1 MKNYII
7 FLLLTISC
15 AVNAQVFQRTTED
28 AGAIGLGS
36 ATVAFSGLEYGIQN
50 EAQLGA
56 SKKYGFLAG
65 TAVPFS
71 IVGWSVAHVQAHVGI
86 GKIGGIGVDFASS
99 GIDAYKEQRI
109 RLMYGRK
116 LSPVFSLGGGF
127 DFLTVN
133 AQDYGKSRT
142 FTFGL
147 ALLAQPMKQ
156 LSLGFRLSNPV
167 EAKINEQ
174 KLPTVIK
181 LGGTYEF
188 SKLFKLLFETEKDID
203 RPALIKAGL
212 EYKPQGRIV
221 IRAGVRNGRN
231 LPARL
236 GLGVGLRL
244 KSGLAV
250 DFGSE
255 WHTQLGITPALTVL
269 WNK

>member
-1 MKNYII
+1 MKNYFI
-7 FLLLTISC
+7 FLFLTISG
-15 AVNAQVFQRTTED
+15 VLNAQVFNRTTED
-28 AGAIGLGS
+28 AGSLGLGA
-36 ATVAFSGLEYGIQN
+36 ATVAYSGLQYGVQN
-50 EAQLGA
+50 EAQLGDA
-56 SKKYGFLAG
+56 KKYGFLAG

-86 GKIGGIGVDFASS
+86 GKIGGIGLDFASS

-116 LSPVFSLGGGF
+116 LSPVLSLGGGF
-127 DFLTVN
+127 DFLSVN
-133 AQDYGKSRT
+133 AKDYGNSRT

-147 ALLAQPMKQ
+147 ALLAQPIKS
-156 LSLGFRLSNPV
+156 LTLGFRLSNPV
-167 EAKINEQ
+167 EAKIDEQ

-203 RPALIKAGL
+203 RPAFLKAGL
-212 EYKPQGRIV
+212 EYKPQSRIV

-255 WHTQLGITPALTVL
+255 WHTQLGITPALTVI